1 MGGVLAKLDQNKKI
15 ITMRDERNPNLDYSK
30 IINLYNNNGFT
41 KFNIDI
47 NSLKTYLKNLWDK
60 TNFESIDISGQV
72 DPFGPTGQITRN
84 NYILTQL
91 KQILQEPNTVNANR
105 SKLGMIGIPL
115 ILGTNTGLY
124 TMLEEISTSFTILI
138 PNIIFS
144 KDYNNYFNT
153 YLDSITNK
161 TNKSADIENNKML
174 IQLISSIN
182 QKTNYSILNNKIRL
196 LNTLNLLFKLAILS
210 QLIGYMNNATVKQN
224 IINIF
229 IDEVTNIINMI
240 PSDKCY
246 LESGIITTEPN
257 ICIPVS
263 GPVTGPTS
271 GSTTGPTSGSTTG
284 STTGPSP
291 VQTTTTTTTTKYSSS
306 VNPFY
311 ISYMCSCCCCIIF
324 IFMMIKLLS
333 PASTPLVK
341 EE

>member
-1 MGGVLAKLDQNKKI
+1 MGGVLAKLDQNNKL
-15 ITMRDERNPNLDYSK
+15 ITMKDARNPNLDYSK
-30 IINLYNNNGFT
+30 IIDLYNNNGFI
-41 KFNIDI
+41 KYNIDI

-60 TNFESIDISGQV
+60 TNFQSIDTSGQ
-72 DPFGPTGQITRN
+72 PMQN

-91 KQILQEPNTVNANR
+91 KEILQEPNTVNTDR

-124 TMLEEISTSFTILI
+124 TMLEQTTTSFTILI

-161 TNKSADIENNKML
+161 TNNPADIENKRML

-182 QKTNYSILNNKIRL
+182 QKTNYTILNNEIRL

-210 QLIGYMNNATVKQN
+210 QLIGYTTNPTIKQN

-257 ICIPVS
+257 ICLHVPVP
-263 GPVTGPTS
+263 GPVV
-271 GSTTGPTSGSTTG
+271 
-284 STTGPSP
+284 GPSP
-291 VQTTTTTTTTKYSSS
+291 VPGSTTTTTTTTTKYSSP

-324 IFMMIKLLS
+324 IFMMIKMLS
-333 PASTPLVK
+333 PASIPVIK

>member
-1 MGGVLAKLDQNKKI
+1 MGGVLAKLDQNNKI
-15 ITMRDERNPNLDYSK
+15 ITMKDARNPNLDYSK
-30 IINLYNNNGFT
+30 IIDLYNNNGFI
-41 KFNIDI
+41 KYNIDI

-60 TNFESIDISGQV
+60 TNFVSIDISGQ
-72 DPFGPTGQITRN
+72 PIQN
-84 NYILTQL
+84 NNIFTQL
-91 KQILQEPNTVNANR
+91 KEILQEPNTVNTDR
-105 SKLGMIGIPL
+105 SKLGTIGIPL

-124 TMLEEISTSFTILI
+124 TMLEQTTTSFTILI

-161 TNKSADIENNKML
+161 TNNSVDIENKRML
-174 IQLISSIN
+174 IQLITSIN
-182 QKTNYSILNNKIRL
+182 QKTNYTILNNEIRL

-210 QLIGYMNNATVKQN
+210 QLIGYTTNPTIKQN
-224 IINIF
+224 IINVF

-257 ICIPVS
+257 ICLTVPGTVP
-263 GPVTGPTS
+263 GT
-271 GSTTGPTSGSTTG
+271 TTGPDKDTTTVPGTG
-284 STTGPSP
+284 SITGPDKN
-291 VQTTTTTTTTKYSSS
+291 TTTTTTTYSSS

-333 PASTPLVK
+333 PAPTSLVK

>member
-1 MGGVLAKLDQNKKI
+1 MGGVLAKLDQNNKI
-15 ITMRDERNPNLDYSK
+15 ITMKDARNPNLDYSK
-30 IINLYNNNGFT
+30 IIDLYNNNGFI
-41 KFNIDI
+41 KYNIDI

-60 TNFESIDISGQV
+60 TNFESIDISGQPV
-72 DPFGPTGQITRN
+72 HN
-84 NYILTQL
+84 NFIFTQL
-91 KQILQEPNTVNANR
+91 KEILQEPNTLNTDR
-105 SKLGMIGIPL
+105 SKLSMIGIPL

-124 TMLEEISTSFTILI
+124 TMLEQTTTSFTILI

-161 TNKSADIENNKML
+161 TNNPADIENKRML
-174 IQLISSIN
+174 IQLITSIN
-182 QKTNYSILNNKIRL
+182 QKTNYTILNNEIRL

-210 QLIGYMNNATVKQN
+210 QLIGYTTNPTIKQN
-224 IINIF
+224 IINVF

-257 ICIPVS
+257 ICLS
-263 GPVTGPTS
+263 AS
-271 GSTTGPTSGSTTG
+271 
-284 STTGPSP
+284 GPSP
-291 VQTTTTTTTTKYSSS
+291 VPTTSTTITKTTTYSSP

-333 PASTPLVK
+333 PAPVLK

>member
-1 MGGVLAKLDQNKKI
+1 MGGVLAKLDQNNKL
-15 ITMRDERNPNLDYSK
+15 ITMKDARNPNLDYSK
-30 IINLYNNNGFT
+30 IIDLYNNNGFT

-60 TNFESIDISGQV
+60 TNFESIDISGQPV
-72 DPFGPTGQITRN
+72 HN
-84 NYILTQL
+84 NFIFTQL
-91 KQILQEPNTVNANR
+91 KEILQEPNTLNTDR
-105 SKLGMIGIPL
+105 SKLSMIGIPL

-124 TMLEEISTSFTILI
+124 TMLEQTTTSFTILI

-161 TNKSADIENNKML
+161 TNNPADIENKRML
-174 IQLISSIN
+174 IQLITSIN
-182 QKTNYSILNNKIRL
+182 QKTNYTILNNEIRL

-210 QLIGYMNNATVKQN
+210 QLIGYTTNPTIKQN
-224 IINIF
+224 IINVF

-257 ICIPVS
+257 ICLSASGSSPV
-263 GPVTGPTS
+263 P
-271 GSTTGPTSGSTTG
+271 GSTTITK
-284 STTGPSP
+284 
-291 VQTTTTTTTTKYSSS
+291 TTTYSSP

-333 PASTPLVK
+333 PAPVLK